1 MSSIVFN
8 HVDFQY
14 DEPFKQVFSDFN
26 LVMDTTWRTGLVG
39 PNGEGKSTLLNLL
52 AKNLVTGAGSI
63 DLSERTRYFPAKADG
78 NLCTR
83 EVIRDAIAPFSQWQL
98 DMDALLA
105 AGTFESIAAFS
116 ELQEKFQRHGGYH
129 VDASI
134 EREFTSLNLDI
145 GLLSRPY
152 GELSGGERTRALL
165 VGLFVVE
172 GVYPLIDEPTNHLD
186 LEGRYQVATYLA
198 SKSGFLLVSHDREFL
213 DQSVDH
219 IVSIDSFGSE
229 LVRGNYSSW
238 RQHRDGVELY
248 EQKTRENLNREVKQ
262 LKRAAVERRS
272 GADAREAGK
281 YRSQYGADA
290 PASLDR
296 GFIGHKAA
304 KQMKR
309 ALSAERRIDGHLAE
323 KESLTRYRQK
333 ERKLLIETNDQ
344 QHRDLIVVNDISHG
358 FDGKKVLN
366 HLSFNLAPR
375 QRIAVTGPN
384 GSGKSTLL
392 RLLSRELSPDQGV
405 IATPGP
411 SILSFSYQEPVWC
424 SGLLADHLRDEDL
437 DAGKFR
443 QVLGSFGVKGN
454 VFEQRLESFSQ
465 GQLKKIDLARSMVMP
480 ADVLIW
486 DEPMNYI
493 DVFSR
498 EQIETAILDS
508 KPTMIFVEHD
518 SRFVERVATD
528 VIRL

>member
-8 HVDFQY
+8 HVDFHY
-14 DEPFKQVFSDFN
+14 DEPFKQVFSDLNF
-26 LVMDTTWRTGLVG
+26 VMDTTWRTGLVG
-39 PNGEGKSTLLNLL
+39 ANGEGKSTLLNLL
-52 AKNLVTGAGSI
+52 AKNLLISAGSI
-63 DLSERTRYFPAKADG
+63 DLSERTRYFPAKAVHDQ
-78 NLCTR
+78 CTR
-83 EVIRDAIAPFSQWQL
+83 EVIRDAIAPFTHWQL
-98 DMDALLA
+98 EMDALLA

-129 VDASI
+129 LDASI
-134 EREFTSLNLDI
+134 EREFTSLNLDA

-152 GELSGGERTRALL
+152 GELSGGERTRASL
-165 VGLFVVE
+165 VGLFITE

-186 LEGRYQVATYLA
+186 REGRHQVATYLS

-219 IVSIDSFGSE
+219 IVAIDTLGAE
-229 LVRGNYSSW
+229 IVRGNYSTW
-238 RQHRDGVELY
+238 QQHRDGVELY

-262 LKRAAVERRS
+262 LKRAATERRA
-272 GADAREAGK
+272 GAAAGEAGK
-281 YRSQYGADA
+281 YRSQSGADA
-290 PASLDR
+290 HPTLDR

-309 ALSAERRIDGHLAE
+309 ALSAERRIDGNLAE
-323 KESLTRYRQK
+323 KESLTRYQQK

-344 QHRDLIVVNDISHG
+344 RHRDLVVVNDISHG
-358 FDGKKVLN
+358 FEERKVLN
-366 HLSFNLAPR
+366 RLSFNLAPG

-392 RLLSRELSPDQGV
+392 RLLSRELSPDEGV
-405 IATPGP
+405 IATPGH
-411 SILSFSYQEPVWC
+411 IVLSFSYQEPVWR
-424 SGLLADHLRDEDL
+424 SGLLADHLRDVDL

-443 QVLGSFGVKGN
+443 QVLGSFGVRGN
-454 VFEQRLESFSQ
+454 VFEQQLESFSL

-498 EQIETAILDS
+498 ELIEAAILDS

-518 SRFVERVATD
+518 SQFVERVATD
-528 VIRL
+528 IISL